1 MTILVAGIRLGTKT
15 RLDFLVE
22 HWTCHLLARTRFM
35 TAVLNPTL
43 VLSTQAVLWIH
54 VDHVARAVHLAAIRW
69 LLRHA
74 ALIVSTRL
82 VAAPC
87 VWRQGHPM
95 LLALL
100 VIEPVPAIHI
110 NDIIT
115 TQCISASCWR
125 ARIGRM
131 NPCSCLTNMTLA
143 SVFLITT
150 IFRPATI
157 LADWIA
163 LSVPSSR
170 ARCVSTILHSSTTH
184 LFVASPSRA
193 FTIVSGS
200 LPIIT
205 TIKSCT
211 SWPKN
216 SWRRRG
222 HWRWRWRRRWW
233 RGWLGTTSL
242 ITSWSGA
249 RGTRLTTRS
258 AASCTTDH
266 RSTTLG
272 VHTQQHQTSQN
283 YFHFSDRKTEKIL
296 EALKNLGPTPT

>member
-115 TQCISASCWR
+115 TQCISASCRR

-131 NPCSCLTNMTLA
+131 NPCSPYKHDFGKCVPDHNNIPSDNDPCRLDCAFCAIQQGKMCEHNPPFERNTSLCGKSLQGIHHCKRFVANHNHNQKLHKLA
-143 SVFLITT
+143 QELVALGWALEVAVAAAVVAGLAWHNKSDNKLEWCTWHKTDNPQCRKLYHRSQEHHIG
-150 IFRPATI
+150 RPHPATSNI
-157 LADWIA
+157 PKL
-163 LSVPSSR
+163 LSFFR
-170 ARCVSTILHSSTTH
+170 QE
-184 LFVASPSRA
+184 
-193 FTIVSGS
+193 
-200 LPIIT
+200 
-205 TIKSCT
+205 
-211 SWPKN
+211 N
-216 SWRRRG
+216 
-222 HWRWRWRRRWW
+222 
-233 RGWLGTTSL
+233 
-242 ITSWSGA
+242 
-249 RGTRLTTRS
+249 
-258 AASCTTDH
+258 
-266 RSTTLG
+266 
-272 VHTQQHQTSQN
+272 
-283 YFHFSDRKTEKIL
+283 
-296 EALKNLGPTPT
+296 